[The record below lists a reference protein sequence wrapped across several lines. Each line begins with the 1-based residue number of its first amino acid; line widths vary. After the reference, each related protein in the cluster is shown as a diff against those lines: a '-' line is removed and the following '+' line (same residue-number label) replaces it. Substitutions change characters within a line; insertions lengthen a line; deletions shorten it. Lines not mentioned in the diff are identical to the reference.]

1 MKKLFF
7 ILLFITMLLPS
18 MAQQKNVIPE
28 KVMKQIYEEVKTPYK
43 YGMVV
48 VPTDNKHLID
58 CPTIF
63 RIKGKW
69 YMSYI
74 VYDGQ
79 QNKGGRGYEPHLA
92 VSDDLLNWKKMGHIL
107 SFPDANSKRWD
118 KNQRAGY
125 IALIDYKWG
134 GSYEPEKFDGKYW
147 MSYFGGEI
155 SGYERGC
162 LQIGTAYTIG
172 DITKAHEWQVFDKPV
187 LSPRDSSAAWW
198 EKITQYK
205 SFVIKDKKK
214 KLGFPFVMFY
224 NAAGVNPKNNIKAER
239 IGIALSNDMI
249 HWHRYVNNPVI
260 DHNEGITGDGVIQ
273 KIDDVYVMF
282 YFGAFW
288 KKRKYGAFNTF
299 ACSYDLVHWTKWEG
313 EDLVF
318 PSEEYDRRYAHK
330 SYVIKWNGIVYH
342 FYCAVNENKQRGIA
356 LATSQNLGKSSI
368 SFPIFEKN

>member
-79 QNKGGRGYEPHLA
+79 QNKGGRGYETHLA

-118 KNQRAGY
+118 KN
-125 IALIDYKWG
+125 
-134 GSYEPEKFDGKYW
+134 
-147 MSYFGGEI
+147 
-155 SGYERGC
+155 
-162 LQIGTAYTIG
+162 
-172 DITKAHEWQVFDKPV
+172 
-187 LSPRDSSAAWW
+187 
-198 EKITQYK
+198 
-205 SFVIKDKKK
+205 
-214 KLGFPFVMFY
+214 
-224 NAAGVNPKNNIKAER
+224 
-239 IGIALSNDMI
+239 
-249 HWHRYVNNPVI
+249 
-260 DHNEGITGDGVIQ
+260 
-273 KIDDVYVMF
+273 
-282 YFGAFW
+282 
-288 KKRKYGAFNTF
+288 
-299 ACSYDLVHWTKWEG
+299 
-313 EDLVF
+313 
-318 PSEEYDRRYAHK
+318 
-330 SYVIKWNGIVYH
+330 
-342 FYCAVNENKQRGIA
+342 
-356 LATSQNLGKSSI
+356 
-368 SFPIFEKN
+368 

>member
-79 QNKGGRGYEPHLA
+79 QNKGGRGYETHLA

-125 IALIDYKWG
+125 IALIDYKW
-134 GSYEPEKFDGKYW
+134 
-147 MSYFGGEI
+147 EI
-155 SGYERGC
+155 GR
-162 LQIGTAYTIG
+162 
-172 DITKAHEWQVFDKPV
+172 AHV
-187 LSPRDSSAAWW
+187 
-198 EKITQYK
+198 
-205 SFVIKDKKK
+205 
-214 KLGFPFVMFY
+214 
-224 NAAGVNPKNNIKAER
+224 
-239 IGIALSNDMI
+239 
-249 HWHRYVNNPVI
+249 
-260 DHNEGITGDGVIQ
+260 
-273 KIDDVYVMF
+273 
-282 YFGAFW
+282 
-288 KKRKYGAFNTF
+288 
-299 ACSYDLVHWTKWEG
+299 
-313 EDLVF
+313 
-318 PSEEYDRRYAHK
+318 
-330 SYVIKWNGIVYH
+330 
-342 FYCAVNENKQRGIA
+342 
-356 LATSQNLGKSSI
+356 
-368 SFPIFEKN
+368 